1 MSTAAAITTARAA
14 APAMQALRTRLRRR
28 CLCCAAAK
36 VFGVCSMGCLLW
48 VRVPPKGIPPFWR
61 DRGGG
66 RAFAVQIGAKAAAG
80 GGRRTAAGM
89 AGMAGAAQAEK
100 TEGGPLPVLRG
111 GAPVF
116 PARYGRGMVKV
127 ASSRDTPV
135 PAQGDTGLRRSF
147 SPSGSPLSCVTWSD
161 SSVIVSG
168 CACP

>member
-1 MSTAAAITTARAA
+1 MAAAGHLPYGLEQKRRAA
-14 APAMQALRTRLRRR
+14 GAAGSDGQA
-28 CLCCAAAK
+28 
-36 VFGVCSMGCLLW
+36 
-48 VRVPPKGIPPFWR
+48 
-61 DRGGG
+61 GGG
-66 RAFAVQIGAKAAAG
+66 R
-80 GGRRTAAGM
+80 RRTAAGM
-89 AGMAGAAQAEK
+89 AGAARAEK

-161 SSVIVSG
+161 SSVIVNG

>member
-1 MSTAAAITTARAA
+1 M
-14 APAMQALRTRLRRR
+14 
-28 CLCCAAAK
+28 
-36 VFGVCSMGCLLW
+36 
-48 VRVPPKGIPPFWR
+48 
-61 DRGGG
+61 
-66 RAFAVQIGAKAAAG
+66 AAAG
-80 GGRRTAAGM
+80 HLPYGLEQKRRRAAGAAGSDGQAGAAGM
-89 AGMAGAAQAEK
+89 AEK